1 MFSKNKNNTSTLTSD
16 NNKNYKKKNHSIKNN
31 NNNNINNNTT
41 NSNNP
46 LDLLINRVLSEH
58 IQFKPARFPDKVT
71 IKPSSYI
78 TFSSTNTKDKNSKL
92 PSSSNIYRNTDTA
105 TNNNTD
111 KKEMKKSR
119 PNSIAEAV
127 ALYTNKNKIKDK
139 SKTKDDKD
147 IKDKQNDS
155 KLNQSDKE
163 KISNPVILVDSNNDD
178 SDSDDDGEEYD
189 PDHSEQHSNADEA
202 DESADDSGA
211 DDDEDAEDEN
221 EEENYHTADEATD
234 ASASTSAEP
243 TSSAEPMTTGD
254 LQNNMDID
262 EDEDEEEGNELNP
275 IQELKKRLNDDLSPF
290 GSADE
295 ADNDSINKLMNIPN
309 NTSTPTT
316 ATVTAPPSSGSQLI
330 DEMDQD
336 EDEDED
342 YDENVKDNDEED
354 EEDSSE
360 SDSDSEEDES
370 SDSDKQSET
379 VPRVSN
385 QEPKNL
391 NKDDDDSADDSDV
404 EESED
409 SDSISDTTS
418 SDSNSENNNENAND
432 GEDDTKEIKNT
443 KITNKITNSP
453 IKSSMTS
460 IKKENTPP
468 TSPDDLEDSIKTIDH
483 IPSYYDE
490 SEFYKLNELKT
501 DRGSNGSNRIN
512 KAWDEFTSHRHPLG
526 LLNHGV
532 TCYMNSAVQ
541 ALIHIPALLH
551 YLIDV
556 HNNKVDNIS
565 ANSVTKVLADTTA
578 KLYQIHANPGKK
590 VVYINPKRLIKRL
603 EDINCMMSEWQQEDS
618 HEYLMSLVSRL
629 QEDSTPKGVKLNE
642 SIIYD
647 IFGGLLNQSV
657 TCKNCGHIST
667 TQQEFY
673 DLSLSLDKKGK
684 KNCSIL
690 DLQQLISLKNQLLN
704 LNSTNESQKKE
715 ILVLSEIL
723 NQRILLKSKEISQQ
737 KNLISSTSSPSPS
750 TTSTSPASSKSP
762 STSSSSP
769 SPSNSLPNSPSKSH
783 PTDLSKSNN
792 KNNENQ
798 NSNTTSQLNDKNLT
812 ATNTTGSSKVNK
824 QEESHQQSKAKY
836 SIENSISDFFS
847 PELIRADKKDKSGYS
862 CENCKKTTNAI
873 KISTIDRAPETLT
886 VHLKRF
892 RFNGSLSMKVKTNV
906 AYPDTLDLTE
916 FTTDM
921 KTPVKYKLSSVIVH
935 QGRSVSSGHY
945 IAICREAD
953 GTWSIYDDEY
963 VNKMHPRE
971 ALSDESAYV
980 LIYNRLTHKSVS
992 NLGSS
997 KETATENG
1005 ESTKNGINN
1014 NNNNKKRQRSDSNN
1028 KDQQQQKNTNR
1039 NKKNKNKKLKSNK
1052 NHN

>member
-1 MFSKNKNNTSTLTSD
+1 MFSKNTNNTSTLTSD
-16 NNKNYKKKNHSIKNN
+16 NKKNYKKKNHSN
-31 NNNNINNNTT
+31 NNNTT

-58 IQFKPARFPDKVT
+58 IQFKAARFPDKVT

-92 PSSSNIYRNTDTA
+92 LNSSNISSN
-105 TNNNTD
+105 TNNTTDINNSID

-127 ALYTNKNKIKDK
+127 ALYTNKNKNKNK
-139 SKTKDDKD
+139 NSNRNKENED
-147 IKDKQNDS
+147 IKEIENDL
-155 KLNQSDKE
+155 KLNQLE
-163 KISNPVILVDSNNDD
+163 KNKILNPVILVDNNNDD
-178 SDSDDDGEEYD
+178 SDSDDNGEEYN
-189 PDHSEQHSNADEA
+189 PDAVNKSA
-202 DESADDSGA
+202 DESG

-243 TSSAEPMTTGD
+243 TSSVEPMITEN
-254 LQNNMDID
+254 LQNSMDIDED

-309 NTSTPTT
+309 NATTTTT
-316 ATVTAPPSSGSQLI
+316 ATTPLI

-342 YDENVKDNDEED
+342 YNENVKENDED
-354 EEDSSE
+354 DSSE
-360 SDSDSEEDES
+360 SDSDNDEDDDES

-379 VPRVSN
+379 VPRISN
-385 QEPKNL
+385 QELMDL

-409 SDSISDTTS
+409 SDSSSDATS
-418 SDSNSENNNENAND
+418 SDSNSENNNEITNGGKDN
-432 GEDDTKEIKNT
+432 EKEIKDT
-443 KITNKITNSP
+443 KITNKITKSP
-453 IKSSMTS
+453 TKSLITAD
-460 IKKENTPP
+460 KKENTPP

-483 IPSYYDE
+483 IQSYYDE

-501 DRGSNGSNRIN
+501 DRGSNESNRIN

-556 HNNKVDNIS
+556 HNNKADNIS

-578 KLYQIHANPGKK
+578 KLYQIHANPSKK

-629 QEDSTPKGVKLNE
+629 QEDSTPKGVKLNK

-715 ILVLSEIL
+715 ILVLSKIL
-723 NQRILLKSKEISQQ
+723 NQRILLKSKEVSQQ
-737 KNLISSTSSPSPS
+737 KNLISSSSSSPS
-750 TTSTSPASSKSP
+750 TTSTSTASSKSP
-762 STSSSSP
+762 SASSSSP
-769 SPSNSLPNSPSKSH
+769 SPSNSSPNSPAKSNS
-783 PTDLSKSNN
+783 TDLQNSNN
-792 KNNENQ
+792 ENNENQ
-798 NSNTTSQLNDKNLT
+798 NTSTNSQSNDKNLT
-812 ATNTTGSSKVNK
+812 AASTRANNNNNNNNNNNVNK
-824 QEESHQQSKAKY
+824 QESQQQSKAKY

-916 FTTDM
+916 FTTDL

-980 LIYNRLTHKSVS
+980 LIYNRLTHKSFS
-992 NLGSS
+992 NSGSS
-997 KETATENG
+997 KDLATENG
-1005 ESTKNGINN
+1005 ESRENVSNNKN
-1014 NNNNKKRQRSDSNN
+1014 NNNNKRQRSENDN
-1028 KDQQQQKNTNR
+1028 KNQQQQNKNNK